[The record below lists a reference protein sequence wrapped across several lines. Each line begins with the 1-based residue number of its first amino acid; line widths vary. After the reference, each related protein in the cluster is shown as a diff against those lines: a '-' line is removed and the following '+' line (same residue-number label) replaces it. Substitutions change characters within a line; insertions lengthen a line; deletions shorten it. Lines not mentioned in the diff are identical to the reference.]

1 MNTETI
7 GDRLACRSTAIDAV
21 GQPAEQF
28 RPSPAN
34 LVAGV
39 ILGLLLSGAGLALLA
54 FGTREVIKVGGRM
67 PMSADGQI
75 SWLSVGIMALTSI
88 GLTVG
93 GILLLRWVYS
103 TSSLRVSLC
112 PGGFF
117 YESAAKT
124 VAFPWDQIASVTET
138 ILHERVP
145 LARGAAK
152 YAMPEAT
159 SRSFLVYRGDGEKF
173 AFNRNTLGR
182 SDKLGETLREQ
193 AWQRNIPWY
202 VVERYA

>member
-1 MNTETI
+1 MDSDRI
-7 GDRLACRSTAIDAV
+7 GDRLACQSASIDAV
-21 GQPAEQF
+21 GQPTEQF

-39 ILGLLLSGAGLALLA
+39 ILGLLLSGGGLAVLA
-54 FGTREVIKVGGRM
+54 FCAREIIRVGGRM
-67 PMSADGQI
+67 PLAVEGRI
-75 SWLSVGIMALTSI
+75 SWLAVGIMSLISI
-88 GLTVG
+88 GLTGG

-124 VAFPWDQIASVTET
+124 MTFPWDQIASVRET

-145 LARGAAK
+145 LAKGIVK
-152 YAMPEAT
+152 YAMPRVT
-159 SRSFLVYRGDGEKF
+159 SRSFLVCRRDGEEF
-173 AFNRNTLGR
+173 AFSRNTLGK
-182 SDKLGETLREQ
+182 SDKLGETLREE
-193 AWQRNIPWY
+193 ARQRNIPWE
-202 VVERYA
+202 VDERYD